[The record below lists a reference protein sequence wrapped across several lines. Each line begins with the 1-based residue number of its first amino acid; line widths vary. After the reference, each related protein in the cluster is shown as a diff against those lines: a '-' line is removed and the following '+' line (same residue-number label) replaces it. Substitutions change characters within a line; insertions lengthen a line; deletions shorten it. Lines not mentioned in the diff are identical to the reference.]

1 MVFKEKLQT
10 DTGKHLVRKH
20 ELDYDAQTILR
31 KLTIHAKI
39 STQATIETSKLLN
52 YIASVCLHKKSWKG
66 TYYSFILHWCDKVR
80 LYKDLIPVDNNFTDN
95 FKMAMLQNTVA
106 GIPALNSVKTQESHD
121 RVRGSKPFTYDAY
134 LTLLLS
140 AASNHDA
147 SRGFKN
153 NKLRNNSMNRSLQ
166 INMADTKFDPQIYYN
181 VHNHNSDTA
190 CLDLSDNEFASL
202 DIKRSNIQPQKK
214 FPYNGP
220 KMAKER
226 WKSLSIQEQQIWD
239 TLSNQLKAIILG
251 ISPPK

>member
-20 ELDYDAQTILR
+20 ELDYDGQTIFR
-31 KLTIHAKI
+31 KLTIHAKK
-39 STQATIETSKLLN
+39 STQATIKASKLLN
-52 YIASVCLHKKSWKG
+52 YIASVCLHKISWKG

-80 LYKDLIPVDNNFTDN
+80 LYKDLIPVDDKFTDN
-95 FKMAMLQNTVA
+95 FKMAMLQNIVA

-121 RVRGSKPFTYDAY
+121 RARGSKPFTYDAN

-153 NKLRNNSMNRSLQ
+153 NDLRNNSTNRSLE
-166 INMADTKFDPQIYYN
+166 INTTDTKYDPQIYYN
-181 VHNHNSDTA
+181 VNNHNIDTT
-190 CLDLSDNEFASL
+190 CLDLNNDKFASL
-202 DIKRSNIQPQKK
+202 DIKQSDIQSQKK

-220 KMAKER
+220 KMTKER
-226 WKSLSIQEQQIWD
+226 
-239 TLSNQLKAIILG
+239 
-251 ISPPK
+251 